1 MEIDGMPE
9 IKLSSVSAKKV
20 VSPLREEQEPQLSVF
35 LGGTCNGSVWRNDL
49 LRMLTDKVKA
59 FNPVVSVWD
68 ERAKF
73 EEKYHRDHDDVRL
86 YCITPAMSGVYSIAE
101 VVDDSNKRPEN
112 TILCVLYS
120 DFGGDFTY
128 TNHQLA
134 SMKALMDL
142 VESNGVKVFD
152 SLYDVA
158 IYLNNRAEHIAK

>member
-1 MEIDGMPE
+1 MEIDGLPE
-9 IKLSSVSAKKV
+9 IKLSSVSAKKA
-20 VSPLREEQEPQLSVF
+20 VSPLREEQEPQLTVF

-112 TILCVLYS
+112 TI
-120 DFGGDFTY
+120 
-128 TNHQLA
+128 
-134 SMKALMDL
+134 
-142 VESNGVKVFD
+142 
-152 SLYDVA
+152 
-158 IYLNNRAEHIAK
+158 HIV